1 MIDVLNSKQLHP
13 NIINIVFNF
22 LTQRK
27 QSVITKVS
35 QSKWIISSTG
45 TPQGCVLSPVLFSL
59 YMDRLK
65 PTSTDFQIIK
75 YADDIALLEF
85 LNSSTASN
93 MQEELNSVSEW
104 CHTNKLI
111 INVSKTKEMVLS
123 NKCSNPMPPP
133 ISLES
138 KEVERV
144 SEYKYLGTVIDGKL
158 TFHPNTKYIVQ
169 KARKRLFILKKM
181 SYLNFS
187 SKTITMCYKSFIE
200 SVLLYNI
207 DILYHLLSANDKGE
221 LQHVIKSASKLG
233 GIKIQPLIDTVTKRI
248 ENKSLRIFINGNH
261 LISFDQLP
269 SGRLRAVKARTNLR
283 KFSFRAIA
291 IRIINAKIF

>member
-1 MIDVLNSKQLHP
+1 V
-13 NIINIVFNF
+13 
-22 LTQRK
+22 
-27 QSVITKVS
+27 
-35 QSKWIISSTG
+35 
-45 TPQGCVLSPVLFSL
+45 
-59 YMDRLK
+59 DRLK

-85 LNSSTASN
+85 LNLSTASN
-93 MQEELNSVSEW
+93 MQEELNSVAEW

-123 NKCSNPMPPP
+123 NKRSNPMPPP

-144 SEYKYLGTVIDGKL
+144 SEYKYLGTVIDEKL

-169 KARKRLFILKKM
+169 KARKRLFKLKKM